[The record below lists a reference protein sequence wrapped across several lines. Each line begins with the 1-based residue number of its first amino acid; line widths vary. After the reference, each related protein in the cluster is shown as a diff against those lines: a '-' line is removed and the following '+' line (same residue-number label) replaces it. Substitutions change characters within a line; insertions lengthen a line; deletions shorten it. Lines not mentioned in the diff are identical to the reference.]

1 MTEKTRQTV
10 KHIDRETWRS
20 EDLGGAERMCE
31 RPSLD
36 EGLDLKREA
45 TNLIFLSKKLFSVLR
60 K

>member
-1 MTEKTRQTV
+1 
-10 KHIDRETWRS
+10 
-20 EDLGGAERMCE
+20 MCE